1 LFLKA
6 LAGIHREPGI
16 PVPGRSCLLIMTGA
30 TSVARGLPA
39 HSRSWRGLSVLA
51 KLYISLVVIAGL
63 GTLLYGAIHQSSKNI
78 AEFICYLGI
87 AILASRLKVNLP
99 GITGTLS
106 VNFLFILIGVLE
118 LSFSETLILGAISML
133 AQCLHPEPPKALQVT
148 FNVCAGSIST
158 ALAYLVYHHRLTNL
172 LIGNKPV
179 LLGVAATV
187 YFIANAGSIATV
199 ISLSERRPL
208 TQILVDCYFWSFP
221 YYLVGAGIAGAI
233 TWLNQ
238 TFNWETSLLLV
249 PAVYLIYRS
258 YRLYLGKLE
267 DEKRH
272 VEEMANL
279 HLRTIEALALAI
291 EAKDHT
297 THEHLQRV
305 RIYAIEVAKE
315 LGVEGAEL
323 EALHAAALLHDIGK
337 LAVPEHIISKPG
349 RLTPEEFEKM
359 KIHTLVGAEI
369 LERVRFPYPVVP
381 IVRAHHEKWDGSGYP
396 MGLKGAEIPIGARIL
411 SAVDYLDALA
421 SDRQYRRALPL
432 RDVMQKLAAE
442 SGKSFDPKVVDVL
455 QKRYQYLERLAV
467 TKAGQDPSGPLS
479 TSIKIE
485 RGLEPAAGFENA
497 TAQDYAGRENTFLSS
512 IAAARQEAQSLFEL
526 SQDLGASLSL
536 TETLSVFSVKLKPM
550 VPYDAIAIYIKREAE
565 LIPEY
570 VNGDNYRLFSSL
582 RIPIGQGLS
591 GWVAH
596 NRKPIINGNPSVEPG
611 YLNDPSKFSTL
622 SSALAVPLEG
632 ISGIIGVLALYRGE
646 RDAFTSDHLRILLA
660 VSGKMALSIENALKY
675 QQAEDSAT
683 TDYLT
688 GLPNARSLF
697 LQLDRELARCK
708 RDNSGLTV
716 MVSDMDGFKQINDRF
731 GHLEGNRVLRLFAQ
745 ALKDGCREY
754 DYVARMGGDE
764 FVVIAPGLA
773 ADAAGKKAEQM
784 RALARQAGN
793 EVCGEDILSLSVGR
807 SLYPEDGKDAEQL
820 LAEADRR
827 MYLEKQKQ
835 LSYKDRRSHPRLKC
849 RVTIE
854 MQMEVGGT
862 PLFANLTD
870 VSMGGCYVETSTILA
885 PGSKIK
891 LGFSMDDTNLSAEG
905 VVARLDPGS
914 GLAIQF
920 REMNREGRDRMLKI
934 LEFVQKTTTFYNNR
948 YLNSL
953 TKN

>member
-1 LFLKA
+1 
-6 LAGIHREPGI
+6 
-16 PVPGRSCLLIMTGA
+16 MTGA
-30 TSVARGLPA
+30 SSLRQGLPES
-39 HSRSWRGLSVLA
+39 SRSWEGPSLPAQVFI
-51 KLYISLVVIAGL
+51 YLVVIL
-63 GTLLYGAIHQSSKNI
+63 GIMVLVYGGIHQSSRNI
-78 AEFICYLGI
+78 AEFICYVGI
-87 AILASRLKVNLP
+87 AILASRMKVNLP

-118 LSFSETLILGAISML
+118 LSFTETLILGAISMV
-133 AQCLHPEPPKALQVT
+133 AQCLYPERPKAIQLA

-158 ALAYLVYHHRLTNL
+158 ALAYAVYHHPLMNALVVNR
-172 LIGNKPV
+172 PV

-187 YFIANAGSIATV
+187 YFIANAGSVATV
-199 ISLSERRPL
+199 ISLTERRPL
-208 TQILVDCYFWSFP
+208 RRILVDCYFWSFP
-221 YYLVGAGIAGAI
+221 YYLVGAGIAGMIA
-233 TWLNQ
+233 WFNE
-238 TFNWETSLLLV
+238 TFNWETSLLVV
-249 PAVYLIYRS
+249 PVVYLIYRS

-305 RIYAIEVAKE
+305 KIYAIEVGKE
-315 LGVEGAEL
+315 LGVTGPEL
-323 EALHAAALLHDIGK
+323 EALHAASLLHDIGK

-396 MGLKGAEIPIGARIL
+396 LGLKGAEIPLGARIL

-432 RDVMQKLAAE
+432 KDVMQRLAAE

-455 QKRYQYLERLAV
+455 QKRYQDLERLAV
-467 TKAGQDPSGPLS
+467 AKSTEPMNAPLS
-479 TSIKIE
+479 TAIKIE
-485 RGLEPAAGFENA
+485 RGNEPAAGFES
-497 TAQDYAGRENTFLSS
+497 TLAQDSVGKEGSFLSS
-512 IAAARQEAQSLFEL
+512 IAAARQEAQALFEL
-526 SQDLGASLSL
+526 SQDLGASLAL
-536 TETLSVFSVKLKPM
+536 GETLSVFSVKLKPM
-550 VPYDAIAIYIKREAE
+550 VPYDAIAIYIKRDDE
-565 LIPEY
+565 LVPEY

-582 RIPIGQGLS
+582 RIPMGQGLS

-611 YLNDPSKFSTL
+611 YLNDPSKFSSL
-622 SSALAVPLEG
+622 RSALAVPLEG
-632 ISGIIGVLALYRGE
+632 VSGVIGVLALYRAE
-646 RDAFTSDHLRILLA
+646 RDAFTTDHLRILLA
-660 VSGKMALSIENALKY
+660 VSSKMALTIENALKY
-675 QQAEDSAT
+675 QQAENSAV

-708 RDNSGLTV
+708 RDNSTLTV

-745 ALKDGCREY
+745 ALKDSCREY

-764 FVVIAPGLA
+764 FVVVAPGLPA
-773 ADAAGKKAEQM
+773 EGASKKAEQM

-793 EVCGEDILSLSVGR
+793 EVCGEEILSLSVGR
-807 SLYPEDGKDAEQL
+807 SVFPDDGSDAEQL

-827 MYLEKQKQ
+827 MYVEKQKE
-835 LSYKDRRSHPRLKC
+835 LAYKDRREHPRMKC
-849 RVTIE
+849 RVTIQLQAE
-854 MQMEVGGT
+854 AAGV
-862 PLFANLTD
+862 PVFANLID
-870 VSMGGCYVETSTILA
+870 ISLGGCFLETSAIMA
-885 PGSKIK
+885 VGKKIK
-891 LGFSMDDTNLSAEG
+891 LGFSMDDATLSTDG

-914 GLAIQF
+914 GIAVQF
-920 REMNREGRDRMLKI
+920 REMNREGRERMFRI
-934 LEFVQKTTTFYNNR
+934 LEYVQKTTMFFNDR
-948 YLNSL
+948 YLKSL
-953 TKN
+953 SKK

>member
-1 LFLKA
+1 
-6 LAGIHREPGI
+6 
-16 PVPGRSCLLIMTGA
+16 MTGEA
-30 TSVARGLPA
+30 SVSTGLPA
-39 HSRSWRGLSVLA
+39 PPRSWRGLSLAA
-51 KLYISLVVIAGL
+51 KLFISLIIVAGIAV
-63 GTLLYGAIHQSSKNI
+63 LLYGGIHQSSKNI

-87 AILASRLKVNLP
+87 ALLASRLKVNLP
-99 GITGTLS
+99 GISGTLS

-118 LSFSETLILGAISML
+118 LSFTETLILGAASML
-133 AQCLHPEPPKALQVT
+133 AQCLYPDRPDAIKVT
-148 FNVCAGSIST
+148 FNVCGSAIST
-158 ALAYLVYHHRLTNL
+158 ALAYVAYHHAWSWLVFNSS
-172 LIGNKPV
+172 PV
-179 LLGVAATV
+179 LLGLSATV

-199 ISLSERRPL
+199 ISLTERRPL
-208 TQILVDCYFWSFP
+208 NRILVDCYLWSFP
-221 YYLVGAGIAGAI
+221 YYLVGAGVAGCIA
-233 TWLNQ
+233 WLNKIS
-238 TFNWETSLLLV
+238 NWETSLLVL
-249 PAVYLIYRS
+249 PAVYVIYRS

-305 RIYAIEVAKE
+305 RIYAIEVAKT
-315 LGVEGAEL
+315 LGVSGPEL
-323 EALHAAALLHDIGK
+323 EALHAASLLHDIGK

-396 MGLKGAEIPIGARIL
+396 FGLKGAEIPVGARIL

-432 RDVMQKLAAE
+432 KEVMQKLAAE
-442 SGKSFDPKVVDVL
+442 SGKSFDPKVVEIL
-455 QKRYQYLERLAV
+455 QQRYQQLERLAV
-467 TKAGQDPSGPLS
+467 AKTQSDPNGPLS

-497 TAQDYAGRENTFLSS
+497 KAKDFVGHEATFLSS
-512 IAAARQEAQSLFEL
+512 IAAARQEAQTLFEL

-536 TETLSVFSVKLKPM
+536 QETLSVFSVKLKPM
-550 VPYDAIAIYIKREAE
+550 VPYDAIAIYIRRDHE

-582 RIPIGQGLS
+582 RLPIGEGLS
-591 GWVAH
+591 GWVAQ
-596 NRKPIINGNPSVEPG
+596 NRKPIVNGNPSVEPG
-611 YLNDPSKFSTL
+611 YLNDPAKFSTL
-622 SSALAVPLEG
+622 RSALAVPLEG
-632 ISGIIGVLALYRGE
+632 VSGVIGVLALYRSE

-660 VSGKMALSIENALKY
+660 VSSKMALSIENALKY

-708 RDNSGLTV
+708 RDNTSLTV

-745 ALKDGCREY
+745 ALKDSCREY

-764 FVVIAPGLA
+764 FVVIAPGLTSEA
-773 ADAAGKKAEQM
+773 AAKKAEQM
-784 RALARQAGN
+784 RALAQHAGS

-807 SLYPEDGKDAEQL
+807 AVFPADGKDAEQL

-827 MYLEKQKQ
+827 MYLEKQKE
-835 LSYKDRRSHPRLKC
+835 LAYKDRRTHPRMKC

-854 MQMEVGGT
+854 MKTDAEPAPM
-862 PLFANLTD
+862 FANLTD
-870 VSMGGCYVETSTILA
+870 VSLGGCYVETSTILA

-891 LGFSMDDTNLSAEG
+891 LTFSMDDPNLAAEG

-914 GLAIQF
+914 GFAVQF
-920 REMNREGRDRMLKI
+920 REMNRDARERMFKI
-934 LEFVQKTTTFYNNR
+934 LEFVQKANTFYNNR
-948 YLNSL
+948 YLDSL
-953 TKN
+953 TRQ

>member
-1 LFLKA
+1 
-6 LAGIHREPGI
+6 
-16 PVPGRSCLLIMTGA
+16 M
-30 TSVARGLPA
+30 GLPER
-39 HSRSWRGLSVLA
+39 SRSWKILSVPA
-51 KLYISLVVIAGL
+51 KLFIGLVVAAGL
-63 GTLLYGAIHQSSKNI
+63 GMLIYGGIHQSSRNI

-106 VNFLFILIGVLE
+106 VNFLFVLIGILE
-118 LSFSETLILGAISML
+118 LSFTETLILGAISML
-133 AQCLHPEPPKALQVT
+133 AQCVYPYRARAMQVA
-148 FNVCAGSIST
+148 FNVCASSIST
-158 ALAYLVYHHRLTNL
+158 ALAYIAYHHRLTNL
-172 LIGNKPV
+172 LIDSRPV
-179 LLGVAATV
+179 LLGLSATV
-187 YFIANAGSIATV
+187 YFITNAGSVAIA
-199 ISLSERRPL
+199 ISLAERRPL
-208 TQILVDCYFWSFP
+208 SRILVDSYFWSFP
-221 YYLVGAGIAGAI
+221 YYLVGAGIAGGIA
-233 TWLNQ
+233 WLNEK
-238 TFNWETSLLLV
+238 FNWETSLLVL

-305 RIYAIEVAKE
+305 RVYALEVAKE
-315 LGVEGAEL
+315 LGVVGPEL

-396 MGLKGAEIPIGARIL
+396 LGLKGAEIPIGARIL

-421 SDRQYRRALPL
+421 SDRQYRRALPM
-432 RDVMQKLAAE
+432 REVIQKLAAE
-442 SGKSFDPKVVDVL
+442 SGKSFDPKVVDIL
-455 QKRYQYLERLAV
+455 QKRHEHLEHLALAK
-467 TKAGQDPSGPLS
+467 TAEDPNAPLS
-479 TSIKIE
+479 TAIKIE

-497 TAQDYAGRENTFLSS
+497 IAQDYVGRETTFLSS
-512 IAAARQEAQSLFEL
+512 IAAARQEAQALFEL

-536 TETLSVFSVKLKPM
+536 GETLSVFSVKLKPM
-550 VPYDAIAIYIKREAE
+550 VPYDAIAIYIKREGE

-582 RIPIGQGLS
+582 RIPVGQGLS

-622 SSALAVPLEG
+622 RSALAVPLEG
-632 ISGIIGVLALYRGE
+632 VAGIIGVLALYRGE
-646 RDAFTSDHLRILLA
+646 RDAFTTDHLRILLA

-675 QQAEDSAT
+675 QQAENSAI

-708 RDNSGLTV
+708 RDDSSLTV

-745 ALKDGCREY
+745 ALKDSCREY

-773 ADAAGKKAEQM
+773 ADTAGKKAEQM
-784 RALARQAGN
+784 RALARQAGS
-793 EVCGEDILSLSVGR
+793 EVCGEEILSLSVGR
-807 SLYPEDGKDAEQL
+807 AVYPADGNDAEQL

-835 LSYKDRRSHPRLKC
+835 LAYKDRRAHPRMKC

-854 MQMEVGGT
+854 MQTEAGGV

-870 VSMGGCYVETSTILA
+870 ISMGGCFVETSTILA
-885 PGSKIK
+885 PGSQIK
-891 LGFSMDDTNLSAEG
+891 LGFSMDDPALSVEG
-905 VVARLDPGS
+905 VVMRLDPGA
-914 GLAIQF
+914 GVAVQF
-920 REMNREGRDRMLKI
+920 KEMNRETRERMFKI
-934 LEFVQKTTTFYNNR
+934 LEFVQKTTTFYNKR
-948 YLNSL
+948 YLDSL
-953 TKN
+953 AKS

>member
-1 LFLKA
+1 MEMLD
-6 LAGIHREPGI
+6 II
-16 PVPGRSCLLIMTGA
+16 SGRSVFTRIPIRMTGA
-30 TSVARGLPA
+30 SSVAIGIPA
-39 HSRSWRGLSVLA
+39 HSRSWRSLSVPA
-51 KLYISLVVIAGL
+51 KLFISLMVIAGL
-63 GTLLYGAIHQSSKNI
+63 GVLLYGGVHQTSKNI

-118 LSFSETLILGAISML
+118 LSFTETLILGAVSML
-133 AQCLHPEPPKALQVT
+133 AQCLYPESPKAIQVT
-148 FNVCAGSIST
+148 FNVCAGSVST
-158 ALAYLVYHHRLTNL
+158 ALAYVVYHHPLANL
-172 LIGNKPV
+172 LIGNRPI

-199 ISLSERRPL
+199 ISLTERRPL
-208 TQILVDCYFWSFP
+208 NRILVDCYFWSFP
-221 YYLVGAGIAGAI
+221 YYLVGAGIAGTIA
-233 TWLNQ
+233 WMDE

-315 LGVEGAEL
+315 LGVEGPEL

-396 MGLKGAEIPIGARIL
+396 LGLKGAEIPIGARIL

-432 RDVMQKLAAE
+432 KEVMQKLAAE
-442 SGKSFDPKVVDVL
+442 SGKSFDPKVVDIL
-455 QKRYQYLERLAV
+455 QKRYQQLEQMAV
-467 TKAGQDPSGPLS
+467 AKSAADPNGPLS
-479 TSIKIE
+479 TAIKIE
-485 RGLEPAAGFENA
+485 RGLAPAAGFENA

-536 TETLSVFSVKLKPM
+536 GETLSVFSVKLKPM
-550 VPYDAIAIYIKREAE
+550 VPYDAIAIYIKREEE
-565 LIPEY
+565 LAPEY

-582 RIPIGQGLS
+582 RIPLGQGLS

-622 SSALAVPLEG
+622 RSALAVPLEG
-632 ISGIIGVLALYRGE
+632 VAGVIGVLALYRSE

-675 QQAEDSAT
+675 QQAENSAT

-697 LQLDRELARCK
+697 LQLDRDLARCK
-708 RDNSGLTV
+708 REDSSLTV

-745 ALKDGCREY
+745 ALKDSCREY

-764 FVVIAPGLA
+764 FVVIAPGLN
-773 ADAAGKKAEQM
+773 ADAAKKKTAQM
-784 RALARQAGN
+784 LALAKQAGI

-807 SLYPEDGKDAEQL
+807 AQYPEDGKDAEQL

-827 MYLEKQKQ
+827 MYLEKQKE
-835 LSYKDRRSHPRLKC
+835 LAYKDRRSHPRMKC

-854 MQMEVGGT
+854 LRSGEADAPV
-862 PLFANLTD
+862 FANLTD
-870 VSMGGCYVETSTILA
+870 VSLGGCYIETSTILA
-885 PGSKIK
+885 PGTKLR
-891 LGFSMDDTNLSAEG
+891 LGFSMDDPGLSAEG

-914 GLAIQF
+914 GIAIQF
-920 REMNREGRDRMLKI
+920 REMNREGRERMFRI
-934 LEFVQKTTTFYNNR
+934 LEFVQKTTTYYNNR
-948 YLNSL
+948 YIDSL
-953 TKN
+953 SKI